1 MVLYC
6 DGGLI
11 VPLFR
16 YEALTHSGG
25 SVKNTLEADSKAELV
40 SRLRQMGYWPTDII
54 EEAEEGAPNDVR
66 KWLKIGSGGVKAAD
80 VEFFTYQLATLVN
93 AHVPLPRA
101 LEVTLGQIQ
110 NPALNRIVSQ
120 VKYDVEHGATFN
132 DALTQHPKAFSDL
145 YINMVKAGESG
156 GVLGL
161 VLERLAEFAERQRLL
176 KNDVISALFYPI
188 ILLTLSIS
196 AVAVLM
202 ILVIPKFTA
211 MFNDLGVTLPL
222 PTRILIGAT
231 DAFQTYWWV
240 GLLII
245 ILGVAGLRQYLRL
258 ETGRVWFDRL
268 KLKIPLVGPIISTFA
283 IVRFTRTMATLLENG
298 VRMLPALQVVKDTIG
313 NRVYSNV
320 VAEAEIEVEQGSTLS
335 RELNKSKDFP
345 EFVTHMVAVGE
356 ESGEPVHMLSKL
368 SEYYDVEIKKSLE
381 RLTSSIGPLVI
392 LLMGVIIGFIAVAMI
407 LPIFEANQLLSG

>member
-1 MVLYC
+1 M
-6 DGGLI
+6 
-11 VPLFR
+11 PLFR
-16 YEALTHSGG
+16 YEAITHGG
-25 SVKNTLEADSKAELV
+25 GNVKNTLEADSKAELI
-40 SRLRQMGYWPTDII
+40 SRLRQMGYWPTTVVEETEEETPTDI
-54 EEAEEGAPNDVR
+54 R
-66 KWLKIGSGGVKAAD
+66 RWLKIGQGGVKPAD

-120 VKYDVEHGATFN
+120 VKYDVEHGAAFN
-132 DALTQHPKAFSDL
+132 DALSQHPKVFSDL

-156 GVLGL
+156 GVLGI
-161 VLERLAEFAERQRLL
+161 VLERLAGFAERQRLL

-196 AVAVLM
+196 AVTVLM

-211 MFNDLGVTLPL
+211 MFNDLGVELPL
-222 PTRILIGAT
+222 PTRVLIGTT
-231 DAFQTYWWV
+231 DIFQTYWWV
-240 GLLII
+240 ALVIGIVT
-245 ILGVAGLRQYLRL
+245 VAGIRQYLKL
-258 ETGRVWFDRL
+258 EVGQVWFDRL
-268 KLKIPLVGPIISTFA
+268 KLKVPLIGPIISTFA

-298 VRMLPALQVVKDTIG
+298 VRMLPALAVVKDTIG
-313 NRVYSNV
+313 NKVYSNV
-320 VAEAEIEVEQGSTLS
+320 VAEAEVEVEQGSTLS
-335 RELNKSKDFP
+335 RELGKSKDFP

-368 SEYYDVEIKKSLE
+368 SEYYDIEIKKSLE

>member
-1 MVLYC
+1 M
-6 DGGLI
+6 
-11 VPLFR
+11 PLFR

-54 EEAEEGAPNDVR
+54 EETDGDAPNDVR
-66 KWLKIGSGGVKAAD
+66 KWLKIGGGGVKAAD

-145 YINMVKAGESG
+145 YVNMVKAGESG

-240 GLLII
+240 GLLVI

-268 KLKIPLVGPIISTFA
+268 KLKIPLIGPIISTFA